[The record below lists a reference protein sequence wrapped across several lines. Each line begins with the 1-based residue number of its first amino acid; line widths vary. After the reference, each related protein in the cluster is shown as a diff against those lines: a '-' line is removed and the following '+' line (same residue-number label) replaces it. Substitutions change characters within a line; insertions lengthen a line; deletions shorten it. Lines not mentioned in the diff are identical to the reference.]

1 METGK
6 LESGRVEKAD
16 AARGASVFPAE
27 WGPPVG
33 RPLSEERTRWVLARV
48 QEYRSRKRVERR
60 AAAQAVSVENFERQR
75 YLLLTR
81 ER

>member
-6 LESGRVEKAD
+6 LGNGRVEKAD
-16 AARGASVFPAE
+16 AMRGASTFPAE

-48 QEYRSRKRVERR
+48 QEHRARKRVERR
-60 AAAQAVSVENFERQR
+60 AEVERVKVETFERQR